1 MKIGKQHV
9 ARIFLCGEIII
20 FTGFYLFGTNGL
32 AALRSLKKDICVFEQ
47 QVTNLKND
55 VIHLQSTIALQKK
68 HPFFQEKIARE
79 QLQMARADEEIY
91 LINS

>member
-9 ARIFLCGEIII
+9 ARIFLIGELIV
-20 FTGFYLFGTNGL
+20 FTGFYLFGSNGVSAML
-32 AALRSLKKDICVFEQ
+32 HLKSDICSLHQ
-47 QVTNLKND
+47 QIIELKAD
-55 VIHLQSTIALQKK
+55 VAHLSSTLVLQKK

-91 LINS
+91 LI